1 MNISSLNKSLKELT
15 DRVQAIENYL
25 NESESC
31 FTDDTE
37 GSDMEEDSDEDIP
50 LRKRATTNV
59 KDIFARK
66 EEQPK
71 LGGN

>member
-15 DRVQAIENYL
+15 DRVQVIENYL
-25 NESESC
+25 NESC

-37 GSDMEEDSDEDIP
+37 GSDMEEDLDEDIP

>member
-1 MNISSLNKSLKELT
+1 MNLYSINKSLKELT

-31 FTDDTE
+31 YTEDTDD
-37 GSDMEEDSDEDIP
+37 SDMEEDSDGDTP
-50 LRKRATTNV
+50 TRKRVSTNV
-59 KDIFARK
+59 RDIFAAK
-66 EEQPK
+66 EEPQR